1 MMSSDTDALS
11 DAINAIHLAE
21 RPYCLERWREVFGR
35 SPPKHLSPR
44 FIKRVLIWEVQCRML
59 GGVPAKTERAL
70 KSIAAG
76 KSPPV
81 NVKAGAHL
89 IREWNGRTY
98 QVEVTEDGY
107 VMDGKTYRSLSAI
120 AYRITGTQWSGPRF
134 FGLT

>member
-1 MMSSDTDALS
+1 MSSGTDALS
-11 DAINAIHLAE
+11 EAIIAIHSAD

-81 NVKAGAHL
+81 NVKPGAHL

-98 QVEVTEDGY
+98 QVEVTEDGF
-107 VMDGKTYRSLSAI
+107 VMDGKNYKSLSAI
-120 AYRITGTQWSGPRF
+120 AHRITGTQWSGPRF

>member
-1 MMSSDTDALS
+1 MPSDTDALS
-11 DAINAIHLAE
+11 EAIIAIQSAD

-59 GGVPAKTERAL
+59 GGVSAKTERAL
-70 KSIAAG
+70 KGIAAG

-81 NVKAGAHL
+81 YVKPGAHL

-98 QVEVTEDGY
+98 QVEVTEDGF
-107 VMDGKTYRSLSAI
+107 VMDGNIYKSLSAI
-120 AYRITGTQWSGPRF
+120 AHRITGTQWSGPRF